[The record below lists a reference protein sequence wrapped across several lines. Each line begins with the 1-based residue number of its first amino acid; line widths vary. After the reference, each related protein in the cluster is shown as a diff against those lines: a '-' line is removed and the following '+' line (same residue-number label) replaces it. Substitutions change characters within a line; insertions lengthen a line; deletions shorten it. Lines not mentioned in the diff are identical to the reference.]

1 MFFCG
6 ILDFRIINKILWTQ
20 HCRKRDFF
28 FNLLYGFNHNF
39 WRLEENI
46 DKIMESRHI
55 GIFLIIRKIIKIDKK
70 NVLNFSVIWGIY
82 RQNYWNKNILRI
94 ENAVPVTLKIKATK

>member
-6 ILDFRIINKILWTQ
+6 ILDFRIVNKILWTQ

-28 FNLLYGFNHNF
+28 FNLLYDFDHNF

-55 GIFLIIRKIIKIDKK
+55 GIFLIIRKIIKIDKET
-70 NVLNFSVIWGIY
+70 S
-82 RQNYWNKNILRI
+82 
-94 ENAVPVTLKIKATK
+94 